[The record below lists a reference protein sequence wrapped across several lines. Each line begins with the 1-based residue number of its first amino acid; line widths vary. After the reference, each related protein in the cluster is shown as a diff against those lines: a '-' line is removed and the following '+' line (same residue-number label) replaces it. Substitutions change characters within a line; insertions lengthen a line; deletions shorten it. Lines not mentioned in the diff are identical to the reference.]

1 MCDLLCIY
9 TMLDCGNAKMRGKL
23 LQIPYLCMWSGFG
36 SVVYCCRGYK
46 SLICL
51 LFQDYYSHI
60 IGHYVIP
67 LFTLGENV
75 TICAIPF
82 WAYSIG
88 TRVGYKILR
97 FNSEVMYLNH
107 SNQV

>member
-1 MCDLLCIY
+1 
-9 TMLDCGNAKMRGKL
+9 MLDCGNAKMRGKL
-23 LQIPYLCMWSGFG
+23 PQIPYLCMWSGFG
-36 SVVYCCRGYK
+36 SVVYFCRGYK

-60 IGHYVIP
+60 IGHYV
-67 LFTLGENV
+67 
-75 TICAIPF
+75 
-82 WAYSIG
+82 G

-97 FNSEVMYLNH
+97 FNSEVMSLNN